1 MDGQVVLKGKKFE
14 LPSTGTLTV
23 EFFSSVTMPSMKN
36 KAKDSTV
43 ALMHLIVKGAD
54 EEDYLDYIRLI
65 TADLYFTCKQ
75 VQDIIQVFIE
85 NQIIGTGTVRPMDVL
100 ACTWT
105 HLIDTRNMYDFMI
118 KNIPKNERKSL
129 INEVTIDEY
138 RFNWTN
144 PTGHWRLNLGMH
156 KQLFVMMKLV
166 AINKVESDFSKDFQQ
181 SGRDDTSQ
189 EGTWYNFRNAQFV
202 TNRGS
207 RSIVIDQEFVEHLPR
222 SGIIDFDYVSTTRP
236 GAPT

>member
-1 MDGQVVLKGKKFE
+1 M
-14 LPSTGTLTV
+14 
-23 EFFSSVTMPSMKN
+23 
-36 KAKDSTV
+36 
-43 ALMHLIVKGAD
+43 
-54 EEDYLDYIRLI
+54 
-65 TADLYFTCKQ
+65 
-75 VQDIIQVFIE
+75 
-85 NQIIGTGTVRPMDVL
+85 
-100 ACTWT
+100 
-105 HLIDTRNMYDFMI
+105 
-118 KNIPKNERKSL
+118 
-129 INEVTIDEY
+129 TIDEY

-156 KQLFVMMKLV
+156 KQLFVMMKVV

-236 GAPT
+236 GAPHMMEQEFIDLLVPPKANVLAGGNGRRASIMGSDDVVPDTALLKSTSSSKKGTFGSGQIRGHF